1 MKTSYGPNSG
11 PLVQGHRGA
20 GRLAGRKPKRMK
32 LTQPDD
38 VGAAARLGLVVALAA
53 GLLVACSGGSRTQI
67 RIVGSSTVYP
77 FTTAVAEQF
86 KRKWPQFSAPIVES
100 TGTGGGIK
108 LLCAGLG
115 AQFPDAANA
124 SRRIKKSELD
134 DCAKHGV
141 KGLIELQVG
150 IDGLVIAQAREAS
163 FPSLTERD
171 VYLALAANPFGKG
184 RNRARTWQD
193 VNPALPDIRIE
204 VIGPPPTSGTR
215 DSFNELYMLKGCNT
229 EPAMQA
235 LKKADE
241 TAHKTIC
248 EQVRE
253 DGAYVEGG
261 ENDNLIV
268 QKIAANPQALGV
280 FGFSF
285 MEENSDRVKDVPLS
299 GIAATYENIAGGSF
313 PASRPLFVYVK
324 AQHVPAVRG
333 MREFLA
339 EYARESTWGRSGYL
353 ARKGLVA
360 APEAIRRAGEAT
372 ARTLA
377 LMDESAVK

>member
-1 MKTSYGPNSG
+1 MA
-11 PLVQGHRGA
+11 V
-20 GRLAGRKPKRMK
+20 
-32 LTQPDD
+32 
-38 VGAAARLGLVVALAA
+38 AAL
-53 GLLVACSGGSRTQI
+53 LLVAACSGGSRTQI

-86 KRKWPQFSAPIVES
+86 KRKWQEFPAPIVES

-108 LLCAGLG
+108 LMCAGLG

-124 SRRIKKSELD
+124 SRRIKASEVA
-134 DCAKHGV
+134 DCAAHGV

-150 IDGLVIAQAREAS
+150 IDGLVIAQSRQAS
-163 FPSLTERD
+163 FPGLTERD
-171 VYLALAANPFGKG
+171 IYLALAANPFGRG
-184 RNRARTWQD
+184 PNRARTWAD
-193 VNPALPDIRIE
+193 VNPALPAIRIE

-229 EPAMQA
+229 EPAMKS
-235 LKKADE
+235 LKQSDE
-241 TAHKTIC
+241 AAHKQVC
-248 EQVRE
+248 EKVRE

-280 FGFSF
+280 FGYSF
-285 MEENSDRVKDVPLS
+285 VEENADRVEGLPLHGVAPSYDTIAS
-299 GIAATYENIAGGSF
+299 GAF
-313 PASRPLFVYVK
+313 PASRPLYLYVK

-339 EYARESTWGRSGYL
+339 EYARESTWGRGGYL
-353 ARKGLVA
+353 SRKGLVA
-360 APEAIRRAGEAT
+360 APEPIRRAGMAV
-372 ARTLA
+372 ARDLT
-377 LMDESAVK
+377 LMDTGALS